1 MSEENRGLSGMT
13 TSDTAFNPA
22 VWIESLAAALAGFLA
37 DPRLRYTYGVQ
48 PNVVEGELSLIVA
61 PWLETEDR
69 TTYDHVMSF
78 AKEHQLR
85 IVEDRRT
92 GERALP
98 RPN

>member
-13 TSDTAFNPA
+13 KSDTAFNPA

-61 PWLETEDR
+61 PWLETKDR
-69 TTYDHVMSF
+69 ATYDHVMSF

-98 RPN
+98 RPS

>member
-1 MSEENRGLSGMT
+1 MT
-13 TSDTAFNPA
+13 KNDTGFNPA
-22 VWIESLAAALAGFLA
+22 DWIESLAATLAGFLA

-69 TTYDHVMSF
+69 ATYDYVIDF
-78 AKEHQLR
+78 AKEHRLR

-98 RPN
+98 HSN

>member
-13 TSDTAFNPA
+13 KSDAGFNPT
-22 VWIESLAAALAGFLA
+22 VWIESLAAALAGFLT
-37 DPRLRYTYGVQ
+37 DPRLRYSYGVQ
-48 PNVVEGELSLIVA
+48 PNVVNGEICLIVA

-69 TTYDHVMSF
+69 ATYDHVMSF
-78 AKEHQLR
+78 AKDHQLR

-98 RPN
+98 RSN